1 MRLYVFMVIPQQRP
15 KSRIMAKKTT
25 TNSFRIGVDIG
36 GTLTDIVLLNEN
48 TGSSY
53 NVKVLTTPKDPSRAV
68 LDGVAAMLTDH
79 AVNPAQS
86 SIIHGT
92 TLVANALI
100 ERKGVETA
108 LITTLGFRDVL
119 EIGREW
125 RYDLFD
131 LEIQMP
137 QPLVPRHR
145 RFEVTER
152 VGPHG
157 DILTKMIDDEVI
169 ALAKQ
174 LAVSDVKAVA
184 VVYLHAFKNSSHEQ
198 RTKEIINQYAPNLTV
213 CLSSEVS
220 PEIGEYERTSTAV
233 ANAYVQPIFKTYVQ
247 DLATGLKNLGV
258 EKDLFLML
266 SDGGTVH
273 QKAAIEYPIRLV
285 QSGPA
290 GGAQAA
296 TLYGRL
302 CDQSEILCFDMGGT
316 TAKACLIEG
325 GRPSRTTNFEVAR
338 VFRFAKGSG
347 LPLQVPVV
355 DMIEI
360 GAGGGSIAHLDNM
373 GLIEVGPES
382 ASSVPG
388 PACYDLGGTQ
398 PTVTDAD
405 LVLGYLDAGNFLGGD
420 MALNKSAAEEAIKNT
435 IAEPLGITVI
445 EAAWAIH
452 EIVTE
457 NMAQASV
464 IHALEK
470 GRKVEN
476 FSVVPIGGAG
486 PVHAC
491 SLAAK
496 MGINRMISPPS
507 AGVASAIGMLAS
519 PSAFEFVQAD
529 IQQLEY
535 LNFLSAQ
542 TTFEILAEK
551 GRELLEMSGLN
562 KRDMTFENSALM
574 RYIGQGYE
582 VEVPLN
588 LSTIQNEDRNNI
600 TERFEAVYIE
610 LFGRIES
617 MPLEIISWRVVVSGP
632 TPEFSLAVPRD
643 SGAKKK
649 AIKGTRPVYFG
660 EDGFTDTNVYDR
672 SLLKPGFNA
681 TGPAIIEE
689 RESTLVVPSE
699 FTIELHASGNL
710 ILNRK

>member
-1 MRLYVFMVIPQQRP
+1 
-15 KSRIMAKKTT
+15 
-25 TNSFRIGVDIG
+25 
-36 GTLTDIVLLNEN
+36 
-48 TGSSY
+48 
-53 NVKVLTTPKDPSRAV
+53 
-68 LDGVAAMLTDH
+68 MLTDH

-233 ANAYVQPIFKTYVQ
+233 ANAYVQPIFKAYVQ

-273 QKAAIEYPIRLV
+273 QKAAVEYPIRLV

-373 GLIEVGPES
+373 GLIRS
-382 ASSVPG
+382 W
-388 PACYDLGGTQ
+388 T
-398 PTVTDAD
+398 
-405 LVLGYLDAGNFLGGD
+405 
-420 MALNKSAAEEAIKNT
+420 
-435 IAEPLGITVI
+435 
-445 EAAWAIH
+445 
-452 EIVTE
+452 
-457 NMAQASV
+457 
-464 IHALEK
+464 
-470 GRKVEN
+470 RK
-476 FSVVPIGGAG
+476 
-486 PVHAC
+486 C
-491 SLAAK
+491 
-496 MGINRMISPPS
+496 
-507 AGVASAIGMLAS
+507 
-519 PSAFEFVQAD
+519 
-529 IQQLEY
+529 
-535 LNFLSAQ
+535 
-542 TTFEILAEK
+542 
-551 GRELLEMSGLN
+551 
-562 KRDMTFENSALM
+562 
-574 RYIGQGYE
+574 
-582 VEVPLN
+582 
-588 LSTIQNEDRNNI
+588 
-600 TERFEAVYIE
+600 
-610 LFGRIES
+610 
-617 MPLEIISWRVVVSGP
+617 
-632 TPEFSLAVPRD
+632 
-643 SGAKKK
+643 
-649 AIKGTRPVYFG
+649 
-660 EDGFTDTNVYDR
+660 
-672 SLLKPGFNA
+672 
-681 TGPAIIEE
+681 
-689 RESTLVVPSE
+689 
-699 FTIELHASGNL
+699 
-710 ILNRK
+710 